1 MHVAR
6 RFAGRLLV
14 SGTALLALLTIAACG
29 DDDATPPPVPD
40 AGPTTCAATTPLPD
54 LRWMRTALGSTVGVT
69 RDNTLG
75 LARDFCADVVV
86 TLESSMPSVA
96 TVPAS
101 LTIPVGQSDVA
112 TTITPVAVGT
122 TTITAHVTRGMSTWT
137 GTFNFDVV
145 SATLPACA
153 GTAAGNVAPGGRVT
167 VAAGTTLAGSEVF
180 VQPGATRDDFFHV
193 PAFDA
198 TIGCAPDQVPAGYR
212 ALGPAVTVGP
222 TAFRTMREIEVAIP
236 VSLALLPENANRGHV
251 LMSYTSAL
259 VHEPTIVPFA
269 RPSFEGGWG
278 NGILRFQ
285 TPRLGTFQAVVADTA
300 GASRMREYK
309 FRGVTGF
316 SMGAIGSAQLG
327 LRHPDVFDFSAPLG
341 GPTDFVQT
349 IHYFREYNFGGFCN
363 EAERLANP
371 TECAAGA
378 AEGRTPP
385 NDQLYQHT
393 QDFEHWYYEDEY
405 GGQGG
410 TFDRREWMQI
420 FRDLSFMYG
429 NPSTNRTDDPTQPNI
444 TPPGVPD
451 STRMIPD
458 AERCAHPIVI
468 PPDVPGDANAMT
480 GFFDDEFNP
489 EGAHPVIT
497 FCDGAEIPV
506 AGGGRDVGI
515 WDPAGNNDYPAESFL
530 AVDINDNG
538 VRDPGEPVVRDM
550 WEHFLDVGLD
560 GLASVDEPGYDA
572 VTNPDPNGDDYD
584 FQFNPRGTEGNWYRD
599 GADEVAGAP
608 GVAEPFEDF
617 GLDGVL
623 GSPQLSEG
631 GYDFGEGN
639 GRYDRA
645 SGTQRMF
652 DRNPKQLALKMDAAT
667 LADLDIFAD
676 GGIRD
681 LLNSLPSMNHFIGA
695 FQARDRGV
703 RMYNGHSSLYYT
715 GLTADNAFDF
725 TTIPWDEV
733 GGTVLVRYG
742 DPDADHQLL
751 VDGDGGHVGTGDQ
764 LINRILS
771 ALSWMS
777 ARWPDGDR
785 RTQRDRLCETG
796 DAACPNPNK
805 IVMSFE
811 SPTTHR
817 VGPAAIILPPGY
829 FRPENA
835 GLHYPVVYFG
845 HGYGMSPEGLV
856 ELGLVFWTY
865 MISDRIP
872 EAHRL
877 QKMIF
882 VFPDGKCSGTECIQG
897 TFYTDAPEGTPNGA
911 QMETWMLDLM
921 DYMDAN
927 YRTRSNETFEYTP

>member
-1 MHVAR
+1 M
-6 RFAGRLLV
+6 
-14 SGTALLALLTIAACG
+14 
-29 DDDATPPPVPD
+29 
-40 AGPTTCAATTPLPD
+40 
-54 LRWMRTALGSTVGVT
+54 T

-75 LARDFCADVVV
+75 LSRDFCSELVVS
-86 TLESSMPSVA
+86 LSSSAPSVA
-96 TVPAS
+96 TVPAT
-101 LTIPVGQSDVA
+101 LTIPIAKSDVA

-122 TTITAHVTRGMSTWT
+122 TTITATVTRGTVT
-137 GTFNFDVV
+137 QTATFEFDV
-145 SATLPACA
+145 APTTLPACA

-167 VAAGTTLAGSEVF
+167 VAAGTTLAGAEVF
-180 VQPGATRDDFFHV
+180 VAPGATRDDFFHV

-198 TIGCAPDQVPAGYR
+198 TIACAPDQVPDGYR
-212 ALGPAVTVGP
+212 ALGPAVTFGP
-222 TAFRTMREIEVAIP
+222 ADFRSMREIEVAIP
-236 VSLALLPENANRGHV
+236 ISLALLPDNANRGHV
-251 LMSYTSAL
+251 LVSYTSAL
-259 VHEPTIVPFA
+259 VQEPAVVPFA

-278 NGILRFQ
+278 SGLLRFQ
-285 TPRLGTFQAVVADTA
+285 TPRLGTFQAIVSNTA
-300 GASRMREYK
+300 GATRARAYK
-309 FRGVTGF
+309 FRAVTGF

-327 LRHPDVFDFSAPLG
+327 LRHPDIFDFSAPLG

-349 IHYFREYNFGGFCN
+349 IHYFREYNFGGFCT
-363 EAERLANP
+363 EEDRVADP
-371 TECAAGA
+371 TGCATGSSMA
-378 AEGRTPP
+378 RTPA
-385 NDQLYQHT
+385 NDQLYQVT
-393 QDFEHWYYEDEY
+393 QDFEHWHYDDAY

-458 AERCAHPIVI
+458 AERCANPIVI
-468 PPDVPGDANAMT
+468 APEPAAGDADTAT

-489 EGAHPVIT
+489 EGLYPVIT

-506 AGGGRDVGI
+506 GTGRDVGI
-515 WDPAGNNDYPAESFL
+515 WDPAGNNDYPAEPFL
-530 AVDINDNG
+530 AVDIDG
-538 VRDPGEPVVRDM
+538 DSVRDPGEPIIRDM
-550 WEHFLDVGLD
+550 WEPFRDVGLD
-560 GLASVDEPGYDA
+560 GLASADEPGYDA

-599 GADEVAGAP
+599 GADDVAGAP
-608 GVAEPFEDF
+608 GVAEAFDDL

-623 GSPQLSEG
+623 GTPQLSAG
-631 GYDFGEGN
+631 GYDYGEGN

-652 DRNPKQLALKMDAAT
+652 DRNPKQLALNMDAAT

-703 RMYNGHSSLYYT
+703 RMYNGHASLYYT
-715 GLTADNAFDF
+715 GLTADNEFDF

-733 GGTVLVRYG
+733 GGTVLMRYG
-742 DPDADHQLL
+742 DPDAERQQL

-764 LINRILS
+764 LVNRILA

-785 RTQRDRLCETG
+785 RTMRDRLCAEG
-796 DAACPNPNK
+796 DSACPNPNK
-805 IVMSFE
+805 IVTQFE

-817 VGPAAIILPPGY
+817 VGPAAIVLPPGY

-835 GLHYPVVYFG
+835 DVRYPTVYFG
-845 HGYGMSPEGLV
+845 HGYGMAPDDLV
-856 ELGLVFWTY
+856 ALGLIFWTY
-865 MISDRIP
+865 MTLDRIP

-882 VFPDGKCSGTECIQG
+882 VFPDGLCRGTECIQG
-897 TFYTDAPEGTPNGA
+897 TFYTDAPPGTPGGA
-911 QMETWMLDLM
+911 QMETWLLDLM
-921 DYMDAN
+921 DYMDAT
-927 YRTRSNETFEYTP
+927 YRTRTNETFEYTP